1 MVVEWWY
8 LAAMATNIDP
18 IMSRFHA
25 ALDKIFGEQVERVV
39 LFGSRSH
46 GDARPDSDY
55 DVAIFLRD
63 PIGFGEEMR
72 KIAGNRFGHPP
83 RHRRRHQ
90 RPSAPCGHLP
100 RAQGPNTGIAA
111 RRPPPLTP
119 RAAEASARNCV
130 S

>member
-72 KIAGNRFGHPP
+72 KIAEIESDILHDTGAVINALPLHADIYREP
-83 RHRRRHQ
+83 RGLIQELQ
-90 RPSAPCGHLP
+90 REGLHL
-100 RAQGPNTGIAA
+100 
-111 RRPPPLTP
+111 
-119 RAAEASARNCV
+119 
-130 S
+130 